1 MSWLNRMGS
10 GLLLAVVVGTSQA
23 VEVENMYEVQLPVT
37 DQNQNSRQAAFEL
50 GFVEVLVRVS
60 GTTTVPP
67 KLGQAS
73 SFVQQ
78 YRYVPVEQSE
88 TAVPPKLGDVVITH
102 NLWLRFD
109 EAAIKKLLRSNGLP
123 VWGTQRPA
131 VLVWLAVRDGPSR
144 YILGGQDISP
154 IRDAVVAEGV
164 RRGLPLIWPAYDEK
178 DSKLVAFTDVWGGFF
193 EQVTQASQR
202 YAPSATLIGRM
213 DWQKK
218 GGWQINW
225 SLLQD
230 GKQLNWQQRSTE
242 LPVLMAAGINPVA
255 DLLAGRFAVVENP
268 LGVVSL
274 TLQVNGVM
282 GAEAYSQVAQYLQSL
297 ALVKQVFATTIS
309 PGQAQFRLDIN
320 GGEEDLR
327 RTIALERILAPEAMP
342 ESAIVATDSASTTTP
357 KVVPPV
363 LRYRLNPS

>member
-1 MSWLNRMGS
+1 M
-10 GLLLAVVVGTSQA
+10 
-23 VEVENMYEVQLPVT
+23 
-37 DQNQNSRQAAFEL
+37 
-50 GFVEVLVRVS
+50 LVRVS
-60 GTTTVPP
+60 GTSTLPA
-67 KLGQAS
+67 KQGQAS

-88 TAVPPKLGDVVITH
+88 TAVPPKVGDVVITH

-109 EAAIKKLLRSNGLP
+109 EAAIKKWLRSNGLP

-178 DSKLVAFTDVWGGFF
+178 DSQRVAFTDVWGGFF

-202 YAPSATLIGRM
+202 YAPSAVLIGRM

-230 GKQLNWQQRSTE
+230 GKHLFNQR
-242 LPVLMAAGINPVA
+242 
-255 DLLAGRFAVVENP
+255 
-268 LGVVSL
+268 
-274 TLQVNGVM
+274 Q
-282 GAEAYSQVAQYLQSL
+282 
-297 ALVKQVFATTIS
+297 
-309 PGQAQFRLDIN
+309 
-320 GGEEDLR
+320 
-327 RTIALERILAPEAMP
+327 
-342 ESAIVATDSASTTTP
+342 
-357 KVVPPV
+357 
-363 LRYRLNPS
+363 